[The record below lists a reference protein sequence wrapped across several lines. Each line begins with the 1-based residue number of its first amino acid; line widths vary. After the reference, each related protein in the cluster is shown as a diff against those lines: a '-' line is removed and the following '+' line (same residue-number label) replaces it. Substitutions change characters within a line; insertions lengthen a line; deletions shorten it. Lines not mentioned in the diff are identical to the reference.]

1 MSAEKYNTNLA
12 AEYHV
17 LSVLHRLGAEAN
29 LTLGNKKAVDIV
41 VVRDAGDAAT
51 VDVKGLAGK
60 TSWPVDNLKAGK
72 PNHFVAFVSFL
83 DRIRDLTVLP
93 EVYVMP
99 SQRVA
104 EFTYISPGTAK
115 RKVVE
120 LRVLRKHEK
129 AKQFR
134 DAWYLILDS
143 AAPIA

>member
-1 MSAEKYNTNLA
+1 MSTQKYNTNLA
-12 AEYHV
+12 AEYYV

-29 LTLGNKKAVDIV
+29 LTLGNRKSVDVV

-51 VDVKGLAGK
+51 VDVKGLAGR

-72 PNHFVAFVSFL
+72 PNHFIAFVCFL
-83 DRIRDLTVLP
+83 DRIRDLTVVP

-99 SQRVA
+99 SDSVA
-104 EFTYISPGTAK
+104 DYTYTSPGEAK

-120 LRVLRKHEK
+120 LRVLRKEN

-134 DAWYLILDS
+134 DAWHLIPNP
-143 AAPIA
+143 A

>member
-72 PNHFVAFVSFL
+72 PNHFLAFVSFL
-83 DRIRDLTVLP
+83 DKIRDLTVLP
-93 EVYVMP
+93 EVYVLP
-99 SQRVA
+99 SERVA
-104 EFTYISPGTAK
+104 EFTYTSPGEAK

-120 LRVLRKHEK
+120 LRVLRKQEN
-129 AKQFR
+129 ANQFR
-134 DAWYLILDS
+134 DAWRLILNP
-143 AAPIA
+143 A

>member
-29 LTLGNKKAVDIV
+29 LTLGNKKSVDIV
-41 VVRDAGDAAT
+41 IVRGAGDAAT

-72 PNHFVAFVSFL
+72 QNHYLVFVCFL
-83 DRIRDLTVLP
+83 DRIRDLSVLP
-93 EVYVMP
+93 EVYVVP
-99 SQRVA
+99 SERVA
-104 EFTYISPGTAK
+104 EFTYTSPGAAK

-120 LRVLRKHEK
+120 LRVLRKPENAVK
-129 AKQFR
+129 FR
-134 DAWYLILDS
+134 DAWHLVLN
-143 AAPIA
+143 PT